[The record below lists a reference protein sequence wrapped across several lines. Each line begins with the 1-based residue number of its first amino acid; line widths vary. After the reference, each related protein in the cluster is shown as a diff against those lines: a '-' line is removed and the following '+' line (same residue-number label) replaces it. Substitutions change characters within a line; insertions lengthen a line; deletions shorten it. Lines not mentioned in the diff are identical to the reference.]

1 VLARHATLLL
11 WLLLLLLRH
20 QLFLVL
26 LLVEFEKCVVA
37 VLLYFGLLPAREQA
51 LTVLNRGHEVT
62 FLYDARLPLLLL
74 QLRPLALV
82 KAEVLNIDVWWLDV
96 VIIRA
101 EQIHSSELLIREIRL
116 AIKLLQSRI
125 FTFVLFA

>member
-1 VLARHATLLL
+1 MLARHATLLL

-26 LLVEFEKCVVA
+26 LLVEFEMCVVA

-74 QLRPLALV
+74 QLRALALV